1 MNIKEVI
8 GFYMIG
14 FLLRQRSHN
23 ILLFGLLYL
32 FIFSLPTIFVGA
44 ALSCGGP
51 NSPCFSS
58 ALMMFMLMHL
68 IGVGTCLILFKI
80 IDSILI
86 KRVCWGTFSYVS
98 ILIGSLVYA
107 ILFNV
112 FVDNLYQFN
121 KGDYSYSVWGIK
133 IFIIFWLLV
142 ICLGSINILVKKLK

>member
-1 MNIKEVI
+1 
-8 GFYMIG
+8 MID

-32 FIFSLPTIFVGA
+32 FILSSPITYVLVG
-44 ALSCGGP
+44 LSAGAP
-51 NSPCFSS
+51 NSPG
-58 ALMMFMLMHL
+58 LLLTFMAAMGMYLFV
-68 IGVGTCLILFKI
+68 VGTCLIIFKI

-107 ILFNV
+107 ILFNI

-121 KGDYSYSVWGIK
+121 KGDYSYSLYGILV
-133 IFIIFWLLV
+133 FNIFWLLV
-142 ICLGSINILVKKLK
+142 ICLGSIHSKWFNLNL